1 MNTMH
6 SHPGFQV
13 ATSREANGQRC
24 AICAICAIWMTIA
37 DLVRAT
43 LSLARRKGLVGLSYC
58 AAVELS
64 NGFSY
69 REALP

>member
-24 AICAICAIWMTIA
+24 AICAICMTIA
-37 DLVRAT
+37 GLVRAT
-43 LSLARRKGLVGLSYC
+43 FSLGRRNGLVGRSYC